1 MVWERIPSSEWQ
13 QQRGHVYRYELAA
26 NLIHDGEI
34 VIDAACG
41 IGYGSSV
48 LTAGKNIQYFG
59 VDRADAIDP
68 QFLPHGWF
76 AARDLNTWVPDFAFD
91 VAVCFETLEH
101 LADPAHMVA
110 WLKRA
115 ARLVIVSVP
124 TVPTKHM
131 NEFHLHDFTVDEI
144 VAMFDGAANIE
155 ITPQPDELSH
165 IFVIT
170 L

>member
-1 MVWERIPSSEWQ
+1 MVVERIPSSEWQ
-13 QQRGHVYRYELAA
+13 QHRGHVYRYELAA
-26 NLIHDGEI
+26 GLIHDGET
-34 VIDAACG
+34 VIDVACG

-48 LTAGKNIQYFG
+48 LTANRSIHYFG

-68 QFLPHGWF
+68 QFLSHGWF
-76 AARDLNTWVPDFAFD
+76 AAKDLNTWTPDFEFD

-101 LADPAHMVA
+101 LSDPAHMVR
-110 WLKRA
+110 WLKQA
-115 ARLVIVSVP
+115 KRLIILSVP

-144 VAMFDGAANIE
+144 VAMFDGASSIE

-165 IFVIT
+165 IFFIT
-170 L
+170 I